1 MNLNA
6 YKKQVESAVDIDAI
20 TALIAKSQRENGE
33 IPWNP
38 GAKTDPWDHVEAAIG
53 LSLGGYFQEA
63 KQAYRWLAGMQLK
76 DGSWYSSYINGIPED
91 RTRESNMSSYLAV
104 GLLHYY
110 LMTGDSVFLKTMWQ
124 TMCDGIAFALSLQT
138 PNGEIYWAI
147 SPEDNVDKM
156 ALLTGASSIFMSLKC
171 ALYIANVLG
180 HSKPQWQS
188 ALLKLGDAI
197 KNKPYLFNIT
207 KSRFSMDWFYPILS
221 GCITGVDAQQR
232 IDAYWKKFVIRGQ
245 GVRCV
250 SDEPWVTIAETSEL
264 SMALAAMGNMDLSRI
279 VFNWISDRTFEDG
292 SYWCGY
298 TYPDI
303 IVWPEDKITWSNAVV
318 LMAAD
323 AIYQITPASHLFNHH
338 FWNQTPFIQLPK

>member
-6 YKKQVESAVDIDAI
+6 YKKQSEPAVDVEAI
-20 TALIAKSQRENGE
+20 TALIANTQRKNGE

-38 GAKTDPWDHVEAAIG
+38 GAKTDPWDHIEAAIG
-53 LSLGGYFQEA
+53 LSIGGHFQKA
-63 KQAYRWLAGMQLK
+63 KQAYQWLADMQLM
-76 DGSWYSSYINGIPED
+76 DGSWYSSYINSIPED
-91 RTRESNMSSYLAV
+91 KTRESNMSSYLAV
-104 GLLHYY
+104 GLFHYY
-110 LMTGDSVFLKTMWQ
+110 LMTGDTAFLKTMWQ
-124 TMCDGIAFALSLQT
+124 PLCGGIAFALSLQT

-147 SPEDNVDKM
+147 SPEGNVDKM

-171 ALYIANVLG
+171 ALHIAKILG
-180 HSKPQWQS
+180 RPRPDWQS
-188 ALLKLGDAI
+188 ALLKLGHAI
-197 KNKPYLFNIT
+197 RNKPYLFNIT

-221 GCITGVDAQQR
+221 GCIIGDNAQKR

-264 SMALAAMGNMDLSRI
+264 SLTLTAMGNVDLSRI
-279 VFNWISDRTFEDG
+279 VFNWLCDRKFDDG
-292 SYWCGY
+292 SYWCGF

-303 IVWPEDKITWSNAVV
+303 ITWPEEKITWSNAVV

-323 AIYQITPASHLFNHH
+323 AIYQMTPASHLFCHH
-338 FWNQTPFIQLPK
+338 FWNALSFIQLPR

>member
-6 YKKQVESAVDIDAI
+6 LKNQSEPTVDIEAI
-20 TALIAKSQRENGE
+20 TALIANTQRENGE

-53 LSLGGYFQEA
+53 LSIGGCFEA
-63 KQAYRWLAGMQLK
+63 ARKAYQWLANMQLK
-76 DGSWYSSYINGIPED
+76 DGSWYSSYVNSVPED

-110 LMTGDSVFLKTMWQ
+110 LMTGDSAFLKSMWQ
-124 TMCDGIAFALSLQT
+124 PLCGGIAFALSLQT

-147 SPEDNVDKM
+147 SPEEKVDKM

-171 ALYIANVLG
+171 ALHIAHILG
-180 HSKPQWQS
+180 RSKPDWQS
-188 ALLKLGDAI
+188 ALIKLGDAI
-197 KNKPYLFNIT
+197 KNKTYLFNIT

-221 GCITGVDAQQR
+221 GCITGDDAQKR
-232 IDAYWKKFVIRGQ
+232 IDTYWKKFVIRGQ

-250 SDEPWVTIAETSEL
+250 SDEPWVTLAETSEL
-264 SMALAAMGNMDLSRI
+264 ALALAATGNIDLSRI
-279 VFNWISDRTFEDG
+279 VFNWIGDRKFDDG
-292 SYWCGY
+292 SYWCGF
-298 TYPDI
+298 TCPDI
-303 IVWPEDKITWSNAVV
+303 IIWPEDKITWSNAVV

-323 AIYQITPASHLFNHH
+323 ALYQLTSASHLFSHRY
-338 FWNQTPFIQLPK
+338 WRTLPFIQLPA

>member
-6 YKKQVESAVDIDAI
+6 YKKQIEPVVDVEAI
-20 TALIAKSQRENGE
+20 TTLIANTQRENGE

-53 LSLGGYFQEA
+53 LSIGGRFKEA
-63 KQAYRWLAGMQLK
+63 RKAYRWLADRQLK
-76 DGSWYSSYINGIPED
+76 DGSWFSSYINSIPED
-91 RTRESNMSSYLAV
+91 KTRESNMSSYLAV
-104 GLLHYY
+104 GLFHYY
-110 LMTGDSVFLKTMWQ
+110 LMTGDTAFLKTMWQ
-124 TMCDGIAFALSLQT
+124 PLCGGIAFALSLQT

-147 SPEDNVDKM
+147 SPEEKVDKM

-171 ALYIANVLG
+171 ALYIAKILG
-180 HSKPQWQS
+180 RSKPDWQS
-188 ALLKLGDAI
+188 ALLKLGNAI
-197 KNKPYLFNIT
+197 RNKSHLFNIT

-221 GCITGVDAQQR
+221 GCLTGNKAQKR
-232 IDAYWKKFVIRGQ
+232 IDACWKKFIIRGQ

-264 SMALAAMGNMDLSRI
+264 SLALTAMGNVDLSRI
-279 VFNWISDRTFEDG
+279 VFNWICDRKFDDG
-292 SYWCGY
+292 SYWCGF

-303 IVWPEDKITWSNAVV
+303 ITWPEDKITWSNAVV

-323 AIYQITPASHLFNHH
+323 AIYQMTPACHLFNHH
-338 FWNQTPFIQLPK
+338 FWNTLPFIQLSA